1 VGQQTGQGPVYDRK
15 DQLDQVM
22 SGLLEGET
30 VYAVYDAIGGG
41 TGFLGLTDRRVILQ
55 DKSFVGKKI
64 ALTSVPY
71 NRIQSVSV
79 VSDKSW
85 TGAFFSTSSIAISTS
100 HMTHQVEFRGTEK
113 AHHAHNLILWYVLR

>member
-1 VGQQTGQGPVYDRK
+1 MGQQTGQGPVYDRK
-15 DQLDQVM
+15 DQLDQVL

-30 VYAVYDAIGGG
+30 VYAVYDAVGGG

-71 NRIQSVSV
+71 SRIQSVSV
-79 VSDKSW
+79 LSDKSW
-85 TGAFFSTSSIAISTS
+85 TGAFFSTSSIAIATS
-100 HMTHQVEFRGTEK
+100 SAVHTVEFRGTEK

>member
-1 VGQQTGQGPVYDRK
+1 MGQQTGQGPVYDRK
-15 DQLDQVM
+15 EQLDQVV

-71 NRIQSVSV
+71 SRITSVSV
-79 VSDKSW
+79 LSDKSW
-85 TGAFFSTSSIAISTS
+85 TGNFFSTSSIAIATS
-100 HMTHQVEFRGTEK
+100 GGVHQVEFRGSEK
-113 AHHAHNLILWYVLR
+113 AHHAHNLILWHVLR